1 MFSHNLQQVE
11 CDDAIS
17 PGQYWVLKKEQQSY
31 STTYKY
37 EAIET
42 SEVQKI
48 LDNPDELERYKRE
61 GIRRIWFKEEV
72 KPARSDQV
80 ANWFEEDAKRYH
92 EIWHRL
98 EETAAVSPGNHV
110 GLMRDPVTDQY
121 WTFKKVKVPY
131 GVPYKCEAVENSV
144 AVVSTTSCRCE

>member
-37 EAIET
+37 EANET

-98 EETAAVSPGNHV
+98 EETAA
-110 GLMRDPVTDQY
+110 
-121 WTFKKVKVPY
+121 
-131 GVPYKCEAVENSV
+131 EAPATMS
-144 AVVSTTSCRCE
+144 A